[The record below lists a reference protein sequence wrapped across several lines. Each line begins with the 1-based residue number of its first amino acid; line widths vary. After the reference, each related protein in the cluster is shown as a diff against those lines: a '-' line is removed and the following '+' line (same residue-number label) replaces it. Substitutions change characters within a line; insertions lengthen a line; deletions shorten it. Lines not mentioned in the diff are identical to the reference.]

1 MRQSETTYIRFEDI
15 EAQVAHCYFLFHERF
30 LRNPRLS
37 QFWLEMALQEL
48 QHSAMLH
55 FCREH
60 GCMAE
65 AEINVNASRKAEQ
78 LLDVIKGVATDPD
91 VSMDEALYAS
101 LLVESSELEDVYEK
115 LTTALKDHNEPLYK
129 AIHKNL
135 QAHQDTFAEA
145 AAKFASRPAL
155 VRAFKLLRSASTLN
169 GLQDENE

>member
-1 MRQSETTYIRFEDI
+1 MRQSETTYSRFEAI
-15 EAQVAHCYFLFHERF
+15 EAQIAHCYFLFHERF
-30 LRNPRLS
+30 IRNPRFS

-60 GCMAE
+60 ACVAE
-65 AEINVNASRKAEQ
+65 TDINVNAARKAEQ

-115 LTTALKDHNEPLYK
+115 LTTALKDHNELLYK
-129 AIHKNL
+129 TLHKDL
-135 QAHQDTFAEA
+135 LAHQDRFADA
-145 AAKFASRPAL
+145 AAEFASRPAL
-155 VRAFKLLRSASTLN
+155 VRAFKLLRSD
-169 GLQDENE
+169 QP